1 DIALVRNGFD
11 VHYRQA
17 VRALRQIAPEEAP
30 HLCLH
35 HRYPSTGKLER
46 WLLYRDERFVV
57 GGLPVT
63 MAASTLEPLTYLAEQ
78 VQGLTCVPLF
88 AVRRQIEAGTLV
100 AVL

>member
-1 DIALVRNGFD
+1 M
-11 VHYRQA
+11 
-17 VRALRQIAPEEAP
+17 
-30 HLCLH
+30 
-35 HRYPSTGKLER
+35 
-46 WLLYRDERFVV
+46 V

-100 AVL
+100 AVLTPFIRSQGQFRVVWPSNHCLNSKVRAFVDFMATELAAP